1 MCTLMM
7 LQGWKLEYTAFCD
20 NTTFCPDSFNEFMKQ
35 RRRWVLSDIANMILV
50 FRNVFRLTQNNNSF
64 SIAYILYLAQ
74 MFSIVLLSPASTV
87 VIIAG
92 GLDIV
97 YGVPYALVAPVLGV
111 IILTY
116 ALVCLVGSM
125 RVQERLS
132 LALTMFLGLVMLL
145 VVIGGAVFVVQDITT
160 GNVVWLRD

>member
-1 MCTLMM
+1 
-7 LQGWKLEYTAFCD
+7 
-20 NTTFCPDSFNEFMKQ
+20 MKQ
-35 RRRWVLSDIANMILV
+35 RRRWVLSDIANMLLV

-97 YGVPYALVAPVLGV
+97 YGVPYALVAPMLGV

-125 RVQERLS
+125 KVQERLS

-160 GNVVWLRD
+160 GTL

>member
-7 LQGWKLEYTAFCD
+7 LEGWKLEYTAFCD
-20 NTTFCPDSFNEFMKQ
+20 NTTFCPDTFNEFMRQ
-35 RRRWVLSDIANMILV
+35 RRRWVLSDLANMLLV
-50 FRNVFRLTQNNNSF
+50 FRNVFRLTQNNDSF

-111 IILTY
+111 LTLTY
-116 ALVCLVGSM
+116 ALVCILGSM
-125 RVQERLS
+125 RLQERVS
-132 LALTMFLGLVMLL
+132 LVLTMFLGLTMLL
-145 VVIGGAVFVVQDITT
+145 VVVGGSVFVVQDIAT
-160 GNVVWLRD
+160 GNFPAE